1 MYHLTDSDNQR
12 EMQNELYKS
21 DYTIFNI
28 SVLFLYFVIIQIL
41 HSNFDMVN
49 ILKAPM
55 NNFCPLNIVSMI
67 DIILA
72 LSCVSVCVYRY
83 MTRPKVDY
91 QCLPLSVSALFF
103 ETWFFTCLIRN
114 S

>member
-28 SVLFLYFVIIQIL
+28 FVLFLYFVIIQIW
-41 HSNFDMVN
+41 HSNLIWLRF
-49 ILKAPM
+49 LKAPM
-55 NNFCPLNIVSMI
+55 NNFCPLNFVSMI

-72 LSCVSVCVYRY
+72 LSCVSVCV
-83 MTRPKVDY
+83 
-91 QCLPLSVSALFF
+91 
-103 ETWFFTCLIRN
+103 
-114 S
+114 